1 MTYVKQTT
9 VYRWPD
15 SSTTQDLV
23 ACEEPLELRVE
34 GKPMV
39 VTMRTPG
46 HDIELAAGFLYS
58 EGVVDG
64 LDDFAAID
72 LLPLPEKVPSN
83 VVDCVL
89 AGGVSLHAEALQR
102 ATRGPIASSSCGL
115 CGKTQIQ
122 DILRRIPKLKT
133 QKRLTPEEILP
144 LPKRLSDAQVGFK
157 ETGGL
162 HGAGLFDFDG
172 TLEVIRED
180 IGRHN
185 AVDKIIGYRLLEDNV
200 PIDDRILVIS
210 SRASF
215 EIVQKA
221 ANARIPVIV
230 AMGAA
235 SSLAIELANDVGMA
249 LYGFVGGTRFNQY
262 SPLSSLP

>member
-1 MTYVKQTT
+1 MSHVIQTP
-9 VYRWPD
+9 VYRWPE
-15 SSTTQDLV
+15 SSTAHDSV

-34 GKPMV
+34 GTPIV

-46 HDIELAAGFLYS
+46 HDIELAAGFLYT

-72 LLPLPEKVPSN
+72 ILQLPEKHPSN
-83 VVDCVL
+83 TVDCVL
-89 AGGVSLHAEALQR
+89 AGGVSMHAEAVKR

-115 CGKTQIQ
+115 CGKTQIT
-122 DILRRIPKLKT
+122 DVLRRIPKFKQ
-133 QKRLTPEEILP
+133 QKQLTPEQVLR
-144 LPKRLSDAQVGFK
+144 LPKALSQAQSGFQ

-162 HGAGLFDFDG
+162 HGAGLFDFEG
-172 TLEVIRED
+172 SIEILRED

-185 AVDKIIGYRLLEDNV
+185 AVDKVIGYRLLEDNV

-210 SRASF
+210 SRVSF

-221 ANARIPVIV
+221 AVAQIPVIV
-230 AMGAA
+230 ALGAA
-235 SSLAIELANDVGMA
+235 SSLAIQLASEVGMT
-249 LYGFVGGTRFNQY
+249 LYGFAGETRFNQY